1 MARYECIEL
10 SMKVFKYEK
19 ELGLEEQI
27 LSQGS
32 TSIVLDAFSSA
43 DNVKM
48 NKAVAASI
56 LPDRPPTSDLMS
68 VAAIL
73 VSTTWNLNDDIFSP
87 KETWGARHT
96 PYMKPANKGHLGRE
110 SVNVNSTFGVIASTI
125 PLDKDLDVIN
135 QFSDDEIPGYFHLMV
150 NIFLW
155 ERYFPKQCK
164 EIKEKLAVGQM
175 FVSMECFF
183 DSFDYGLKSVDNE
196 IIVVPRDDNSSWM
209 SKYLRVNKGPGIL
222 KIDDKE
228 YRIGRLLREITFS
241 GVGFVEKPAN
251 PESIIFKDY
260 ISFASNGENSNI
272 SFSELKNNSVLF
284 LRKSENYLWQT
295 N

>member
-1 MARYECIEL
+1 
-10 SMKVFKYEK
+10 MKVFKYEK
-19 ELGLEEQI
+19 ELGLEDLI

-32 TSIVLDAFSSA
+32 TSIILDAFSKS
-43 DNVKM
+43 DNDKI
-48 NKAVAASI
+48 NKALAAAI
-56 LPDRPPTSDLMS
+56 LPDRPPTNDLMS

-96 PYMKPANKGHLGRE
+96 PYLKPANKGHLGRE
-110 SVNVNSTFGVIASTI
+110 SVNTNMTFGVISSTI
-125 PLDKDLDVIN
+125 PLDKDLDVIDP
-135 QFSDDEIPGYFHLMV
+135 FRDTEELPSFFHLMV

-155 ERYFPKQCK
+155 ERYFPKQCQ
-164 EIKEKLAVGQM
+164 EIKTKLASNQM

-183 DSFDYGLKSVDNE
+183 ETCDYGLKNNDNE
-196 IIVVPRDDNSSWM
+196 IMVVPRDDNSSWM
-209 SKYLRVNKGPGIL
+209 SKHLRAYGGTGKLKINDIEYSIGRIL
-222 KIDDKE
+222 K
-228 YRIGRLLREITFS
+228 EITFS

-260 ISFASNGENSNI
+260 ISFASNGENSDI
-272 SFSELKNNSVLF
+272 SFSELRNNSVF
-284 LRKSENYLWQT
+284 FIRKSENYLWQT